1 MNYID
6 VKEACERTKKSEKT
20 IRRLFS
26 REDSK
31 PYIQK
36 KGNKNLIEVNYLF
49 SVYEAVQIEKKR
61 PTQKVDMT
69 NKRPTNEEFN
79 DLKTKL
85 ALYEQEIRLNKIL
98 HEQELKNKE
107 MLLQE
112 KEGRIID
119 LQKTILLLDAP
130 KKENELEQSI
140 QSPGKKKKWWHF

>member
-6 VKEACERTKKSEKT
+6 IKNACEKTNKSEKT
-20 IRRLFS
+20 IRRLFAK
-26 REDSK
+26 EESK

-49 SVYEAVQIEKKR
+49 SVYEAVQKENKR
-61 PTQKVDMT
+61 PAQNIDMT
-69 NKRPTNEEFN
+69 NKRPTNDELN

-85 ALYEQEIRLNKIL
+85 ALYEQEIRLNKSL

-107 MLLQE
+107 LLLQE

-119 LQKTILLLDAP
+119 LQKTILLLEAP
-130 KKENELEQSI
+130 KKEPELNQTEQI
-140 QSPGKKKKWWHF
+140 PEKKKRWWQF

>member
-6 VKEACERTKKSEKT
+6 IKNACVKTNKSEKT

-26 REDSK
+26 KEESK
-31 PYIQK
+31 PYIKK

-49 SVYEAVQIEKKR
+49 SVYEAVQKEKKR
-61 PTQKVDMT
+61 PTQNIDMT
-69 NKRPTNEEFN
+69 NKRPINEELN

-119 LQKTILLLDAP
+119 LQKTILLLEAP
-130 KKENELEQSI
+130 KKEIELNQPI
-140 QSPGKKKKWWHF
+140 HSPEKKKKWWHF

>member
-6 VKEACERTKKSEKT
+6 VKEACERTNKSEKT

-26 REDSK
+26 KEESK

-49 SVYEAVQIEKKR
+49 SIYDAVQVEKKR
-61 PTQKVDMT
+61 PTQKIDIT
-69 NKRPTNEEFN
+69 NERPTNEELS

-85 ALYEQEIRLNKIL
+85 ALYEQEIRLNKVL

-119 LQKTILLLDAP
+119 LQKTILLLDLP
-130 KKENELEQSI
+130 KKEPELLQPEQA
-140 QSPGKKKKWWHF
+140 PEKKKKWWHF